1 MKLIKRMRFFGG
13 LFMFLSVALGA
24 LASHYLEQWIDEKAL
39 SSFQTGVRYLTYHG
53 LGLLVLSQFD
63 YKSKERE
70 HRMLFLSMVIGIS
83 LFSGSIFIL
92 SFKEYIPFSIR
103 WMGPVTPLGGS
114 LLLLAWFL
122 CVRNFRNAS

>member
-1 MKLIKRMRFFGG
+1 MNLKKRMRFFGG
-13 LFMFLSVALGA
+13 MFMFLSVALGA

-53 LGLLVLSQFD
+53 LGLLALSQFD

-92 SFKEYIPFSIR
+92 SFKEYIPFPIR

-122 CVRNFRNAS
+122 CVRSFRNAS